1 MHAIIPFCFG
11 EHENNKKYFWDLGT
25 FGFTWFYNVFF
36 VVFIVE
42 PCHACNI
49 NFCFCEHKNN
59 KKYFWDLGI
68 FGFTL
73 FYNVFF
79 VVFIVEPCNACNI
92 AFCFCEHKNNKV
104 FLRLVYIFVYLILQ
118 CFLVFGFVVCVVSMF
133 ACVWVISLFIFM
145 QKARK
150 GRSQLGYAFKPFSRW
165 IFVLPP
171 FCGELLRGVLC
182 CLNIIWEC
190 YSFCIFKFTRFLNEY
205 FGGKWSYL
213 GVPRKQNCLYCTLA
227 CTVVSSFCWNHAE
240 RHYLGH
246 L

>member
-1 MHAIIPFCFG
+1 MA
-11 EHENNKKYFWDLGT
+11 
-25 FGFTWFYNVFF
+25 
-36 VVFIVE
+36 
-42 PCHACNI
+42 
-49 NFCFCEHKNN
+49 
-59 KKYFWDLGI
+59 I

-73 FYNVFF
+73 ILICFPCCFYHWTLPSRQYHFLLFWEMQKPKAKQFRTRIFFWAKNNNKNYFWDLCIFGFTWFYNVFF

-190 YSFCIFKFTRFLNEY
+190 YSFCIFKFTRYLNEY